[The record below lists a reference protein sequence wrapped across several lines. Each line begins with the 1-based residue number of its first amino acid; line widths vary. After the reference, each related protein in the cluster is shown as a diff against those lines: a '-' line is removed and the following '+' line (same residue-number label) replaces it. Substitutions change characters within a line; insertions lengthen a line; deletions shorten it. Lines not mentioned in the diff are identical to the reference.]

1 MTTSDPGF
9 FGRPVTA
16 GGLGCTRCP
25 QGASSSPGSL
35 VASSCFCAFGYTA
48 VSPQTSNSSL
58 TCLLSFSTTDSLSR
72 FVDLGNPGES
82 CDQVCAAT
90 GRKCQ
95 PELLDGLRDQ
105 SDVRQA
111 LTAVDVSLE
120 SAFSPSASLTDL
132 FTGLHAHYKTSSWDT
147 TAGTWQDVS
156 GNARHGVAKYEA
168 QSKECWTEVTGSGVY
183 SPVCEV
189 VFSSLPPGWTPVV
202 TISIL
207 ASNFDSPDK
216 YVSKVIV
223 GDKTVATGLL
233 RYKPAMS
240 TDRYYQSCDQLSWAK
255 ILDEETVPVVVDKS
269 GELVVR
275 IETSPERYNDLRC
288 LKENSGYYYY
298 HFNAKVSIH
307 FTDADVKRFTEPVK
321 ILPGVNSS
329 GNSTTS
335 RFAAVAGA
343 DYSRV
348 EFPNET
354 IPSVFTIC
362 STSRY
367 SHACATCSRCS
378 QKK

>member
-1 MTTSDPGF
+1 
-9 FGRPVTA
+9 
-16 GGLGCTRCP
+16 
-25 QGASSSPGSL
+25 
-35 VASSCFCAFGYTA
+35 
-48 VSPQTSNSSL
+48 
-58 TCLLSFSTTDSLSR
+58 
-72 FVDLGNPGES
+72 
-82 CDQVCAAT
+82 
-90 GRKCQ
+90 
-95 PELLDGLRDQ
+95 
-105 SDVRQA
+105 VRQA

-120 SAFSPSASLTDL
+120 SAFSSSASLNDL
-132 FTGLHAHYKTSSWDT
+132 FTGLHAHYKTSSWDP

-156 GNARHGVAKYEA
+156 GNARHGVSKYEA
-168 QSKECWTEVTGSGVY
+168 QTKECTVELTDWYWNGVY

-202 TISIL
+202 TISINGN
-207 ASNFDSPDK
+207 NFDSPDK

-223 GDKTVATGLL
+223 GDKTVATDFLWN
-233 RYKPAMS
+233 KPAMS
-240 TDRYYQSCDQLSWAK
+240 WDWDGSCDQLSWSK
-255 ILDEETVPVVVDKS
+255 ILDDETAPVVVDKS

-275 IETSPERYNDLRC
+275 IETSSATYNLLNCR
-288 LKENSGYYYY
+288 KESSTYYYNLY
-298 HFNAKVSIH
+298 AKVSIH
-307 FTDADVKRFTEPVK
+307 FTDADAKRFTEPVK
-321 ILPGVNSS
+321 ILPGTNSS

-367 SHACATCSRCS
+367 SHASATCSRFS